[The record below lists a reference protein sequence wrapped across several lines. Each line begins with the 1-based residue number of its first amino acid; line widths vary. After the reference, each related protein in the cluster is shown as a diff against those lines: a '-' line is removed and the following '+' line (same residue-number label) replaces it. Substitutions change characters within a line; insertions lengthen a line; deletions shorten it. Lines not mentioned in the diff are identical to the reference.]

1 MQHKVNTVTSLE
13 FTGTLGTDCV
23 LTISWLGRSRS
34 ICSRISIGNS
44 VGLDNDG
51 DMILEFV
58 EVKCDGG
65 QRTLTG
71 AHRSDCQVLA
81 SASACERFLSIVG
94 TNNTGRPSTWC
105 KSPKSGCLAWCKE
118 ERLKSVPEHA
128 VVPPGLE
135 YLQSLVR
142 LTRTKGPSVR
152 YCRGP
157 ALFMGHESND

>member
-65 QRTLTG
+65 QRTLTS
-71 AHRSDCQVLA
+71 AHRSDGHVLA
-81 SASACERFLSIVG
+81 CASACEHIPFNRRNEQYRRTID
-94 TNNTGRPSTWC
+94 
-105 KSPKSGCLAWCKE
+105 
-118 ERLKSVPEHA
+118 
-128 VVPPGLE
+128 
-135 YLQSLVR
+135 LV
-142 LTRTKGPSVR
+142 
-152 YCRGP
+152 Y
-157 ALFMGHESND
+157 ES